1 VEETSYEKRER
12 LREERQ
18 ALVVALSR
26 RTGEPYRAIHAR
38 INQATGARTVAAA
51 TVPQLEKGNARLER
65 ELARR

>member
-1 VEETSYEKRER
+1 VRRER

-38 INQATGARTVAAA
+38 VNQRTGAASVAAA
-51 TVPQLEKGNARLER
+51 TVPQLEKGNALLER
-65 ELARR
+65 ELAKR